1 MIKNYSETYNAT
13 PILLK
18 PLWFAAGADPVL
30 LRKGTYND
38 QVKMACLGGTVYA
51 TSLLAFFSGTYA
63 IHTVFS
69 EDVNNN
75 ISLMSWAM
83 GALWS
88 LIIFNLDRFIVSS
101 TAPNIEDKPN
111 WKKIFS
117 LPFFTRIILGI
128 IIGIVI
134 STPLEIKIFEKDIQ
148 KEILAKQPK
157 LMDSLFAL
165 KLNENPQYNGMK
177 NDSIKLEVEI
187 KKLKELATDNNN
199 KYREE
204 TEGKRTGNIGIG
216 TVAKS
221 YKREE
226 QQAISQA
233 KNYEIELQKLNNNII
248 VLKDSLKLNT
258 EKDKN
263 VVNSGLNSLVSKA
276 SMPHKINP
284 TISLFIVLFLLAI
297 ELTPIIL
304 KTFMESSPYDY
315 QKNDRDELI
324 KHKSERQK
332 ENLIELN
339 KREISEINI
348 SHLNK
353 LDQQRKQFDEHLKQE
368 QNSFDEK
375 INLLKS
381 QMDDLLKMKME
392 KEFAEKFNSLFNEAE
407 QRLYQKNLDSQK
419 EYVYDLDKL
428 EIEESK
434 RKLEKNNQVEDI
446 LFSQRIANEERKSL
460 EEIELAKIQS
470 RKKIEEEKLKIHEQ
484 EELDKLRN
492 EKNDNSKKSIDSKKT
507 IVDDLIEGKVW
518 KNGENY
524 AYIKILSKDSILE
537 ITQDETQAEEW
548 FNSENN
554 KLITDLKLSQYKS
567 NKKNV
572 AEAIEAYNKST
583 NNSGLNFDLNKAK
596 KLVADLKKV
605 IEESKQG

>member
-13 PILLK
+13 PKLLK

-51 TSLLAFFSGTYA
+51 TSLLAFFSGSYA
-63 IHTVFS
+63 IHTIFS
-69 EDVNNN
+69 DDVSKN
-75 ISLMSWAM
+75 ISLQSWGM
-83 GALWS
+83 GALWA

-101 TAPNIEDKPN
+101 TAPNIEDKGN

-117 LPFFTRIILGI
+117 IPFFTRIILGV

-157 LMDSLFAL
+157 LLDSLFVQ
-165 KLNENPQYNGMK
+165 KLNDNAQYSVMK
-177 NDSIKLEVEI
+177 SDSIKLEIEI

-233 KNYEIELQKLNNNII
+233 KNYEIELKKLNNNII
-248 VLKDSLKLNT
+248 ILKDSLKLNV
-258 EKDKN
+258 EQDKQ
-263 VVNSGLNSLVSKA
+263 VVNSGLNSLVNKA

-315 QKNDRDELI
+315 QKNDRDVLI
-324 KHKSERQK
+324 KEKSKRRK

-339 KREISEINI
+339 EREIKEISI
-348 SHLNK
+348 SHLHT
-353 LDQQRKQFDEHLKQE
+353 LAQQRKQFDEYLKHE

-375 INLLKS
+375 IGLLKS
-381 QMDDLLKMKME
+381 QIDDLLKMKME
-392 KEFAEKFNSLFNEAE
+392 KDFADKFNTLFNEAE

-419 EYVYDLDKL
+419 KYIYDLDKL
-428 EIEESK
+428 EIEDNK
-434 RKLEKNNQVEDI
+434 RKMEKENQIENI
-446 LFSQRIANEERKSL
+446 LLTQKIANEERKIL
-460 EEIELAKIQS
+460 EKIEFAKIQS
-470 RKKIEEEKLKIHEQ
+470 RKKIDEEKLKIREQ
-484 EELDKLRN
+484 EELDNLHNK
-492 EKNDNSKKSIDSKKT
+492 KNTNSKKT
-507 IVDDLIEGKVW
+507 IVDDLIEGKMW
-518 KNGENY
+518 EKGENY
-524 AYIKILSKDSILE
+524 AYIKILSKESIFE
-537 ITQDETQAEEW
+537 ITQDVTQTENW
-548 FNSENN
+548 YNSPKN
-554 KLITDLKLSQYKS
+554 KLITDPKLAQYR
-567 NKKNV
+567 NKNNID
-572 AEAIEAYNKST
+572 EAIEAYNNIP
-583 NNSGLNFDLNKAK
+583 NNNNGICFNLSKAK
-596 KLVADLKKV
+596 KIVEDLKKV
-605 IEESKQG
+605 IKESNEV

>member
-13 PILLK
+13 PKLLK
-18 PLWFAAGADPVL
+18 PLWFAAGADPVR
-30 LRKGTYND
+30 LRKGTESD
-38 QVKMACLGGTVYA
+38 QVKMACLGGSVYA
-51 TSLLAFFSGTYA
+51 TSLLAFFSGSYA

-69 EDVNNN
+69 DDVTNN
-75 ISLMSWAM
+75 ISFLSWGM
-83 GALWS
+83 GALWA

-101 TAPNIEDKPN
+101 TAPNIEGKSN

-117 LPFFTRIILGI
+117 IPFFTRIILGI

-157 LMDSLFAL
+157 LLDSLFVQ
-165 KLNENPQYNGMK
+165 KLNDNSQYNGMK
-177 NDSIKLEVEI
+177 NDSIKLETEI

-233 KNYEIELQKLNNNII
+233 RNYEIELQKLNNNII

-297 ELTPIIL
+297 ELTLIIL

-315 QKNDRDELI
+315 QKNDRDLLI
-324 KHKSERQK
+324 IEKSKRRK

-339 KREISEINI
+339 EREIKEINI
-348 SHLNK
+348 SNLNI
-353 LDQQRKQFDEHLKQE
+353 LEQQRKQFNEHLKQE

-375 INLLKS
+375 VSLLKS
-381 QMDDLLKMKME
+381 QLDDLMKIKME
-392 KEFAEKFNSLFNEAE
+392 KEFADKFNSLFDEAE
-407 QRLYQKNLDSQK
+407 QRLYLKNLYSQK

-434 RKLEKNNQVEDI
+434 RKLEKENEIEDI
-446 LFSQRIANEERKSL
+446 LSSKRIAYEKRKSL
-460 EEIELAKIQS
+460 EQIDISKIQLM
-470 RKKIEEEKLKIHEQ
+470 KEIAAEELKITKEKELERLNYEQ
-484 EELDKLRN
+484 N
-492 EKNDNSKKSIDSKKT
+492 KNLKESNFSTNS
-507 IVDDLIEGKVW
+507 IVDDLIVGKIW

-524 AYIKILSKDSILE
+524 SYIKILSKDSIFE
-537 ITQDETQAEEW
+537 ITQDEAQAEKW
-548 FNSENN
+548 YNSPKN
-554 KLITDLKLSQYKS
+554 KLITDPKLAQYR
-567 NKKNV
+567 NKNNID
-572 AEAIEAYNKST
+572 EAIEAYNNSP
-583 NNSGLNFDLNKAK
+583 NNSGIHFNLSEAK
-596 KLVADLKKV
+596 KRVEILKREIK
-605 IEESKQG
+605 ENRRN